1 MNPQKINIA
10 LWQLQTAKTQ
20 FSQVVDAAMR
30 GEPQVVTRH
39 GKQAVV
45 VIAISEFEQYQAHK
59 QIKQPSFI
67 DHLLR
72 PFDLPH
78 GALNPFD
85 DESLLQRKPDMLAL
99 RDIDFSE

>member
-1 MNPQKINIA
+1 MKPQKINTA
-10 LWQLQTAKTQ
+10 SWQLQTAKTQ

-45 VIAISEFEQYQAHK
+45 VIAISEFERYQAHK

-67 DHLLR
+67 DHLLH
-72 PFDLPH
+72 PFDLPQD
-78 GALNPFD
+78 AVNPFD
-85 DESLLQRKPDMLAL
+85 DGSLLERKPDMLAL
-99 RDIDFSE
+99 RDLEFRE